1 MIKVTDECRSLIAEM
16 IFLVE
21 GVTVQFK
28 KEGFDRIK
36 RRMLRTELKRLHK
49 NNFESVKSSS
59 ESSSTSNML
68 SNYVSITDFKP
79 LDANYSSIKIID
91 YETHGIKK
99 DITTTLAKKIE
110 YTSNQLLNKETFL

>member
-1 MIKVTDECRSLIAEM
+1 MTDECRSLIAEM

-21 GVTVQFK
+21 GVTVQYK
-28 KEGFDRIK
+28 KEGFDLIK